1 MKSMKGTVQVPLHPK
16 FKAVQ
21 KTPLAR
27 TTKGLSGITPVG
39 VTGHKNHTKHGMA
52 GGHVPAMRPGGRN
65 KGHKV
70 PISFN
75 FPQMRSATTAYSMG
89 GGAQPGGGV
98 GVNPPF
104 KAGKVSG
111 KRDKR
116 AMKQKGM

>member
-1 MKSMKGTVQVPLHPK
+1 MPKSSKGTVQVPLHPK

-39 VTGHKNHTKHGMA
+39 VTGHQNHTKHGMA

-75 FPQMRSATTAYSMG
+75 FPQMRSATAPISMG
-89 GGAQPGGGV
+89 AYDGGNV
-98 GVNPPF
+98 GINPPF
-104 KAGKVSG
+104 KKGHVSG
-111 KRDKR
+111 KKAKVR
-116 AMKQKGM
+116 QKGY